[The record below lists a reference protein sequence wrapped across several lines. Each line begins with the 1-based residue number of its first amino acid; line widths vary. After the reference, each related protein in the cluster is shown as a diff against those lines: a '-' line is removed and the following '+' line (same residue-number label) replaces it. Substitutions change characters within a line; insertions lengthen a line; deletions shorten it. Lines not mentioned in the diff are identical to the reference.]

1 MPLKNLDED
10 DFNENDQNQEI
21 GGDKMIETSFIL
33 PINSMKEFPPL
44 PGSLDQSLKESF
56 TTANNGMDATGI
68 GRNEEESK

>member
-1 MPLKNLDED
+1 
-10 DFNENDQNQEI
+10 
-21 GGDKMIETSFIL
+21 MIETSFIL